1 MEDIRQLDTLD
12 WLIIENTC
20 IYISVAG
27 KHNETYGINVN
38 PITFSRADFY
48 DRITRLF
55 ERYKINER
63 NVILEILEY
72 ERFLPED
79 SARVDEMF
87 GKLRKLGIR
96 IAVDDYPSGS
106 NTLAQ
111 VSRFQNI
118 DIIKIDG
125 IHVMEMFRTCSICD
139 SLSNCKDLVN
149 QSAARNDTMCLK
161 DIYHDYKFETLVFS
175 MRFLRYNYP
184 HIQFFAERVEDE
196 SVLNFLKSFDLIE

>member
-55 ERYKINER
+55 ERYQINER

-72 ERFLPED
+72 ETFLPED

-139 SLSNCKDLVN
+139 SLHNCKDLMN
-149 QSAARNDTMCLK
+149 QSAARNDAMCLK
-161 DIYHDYKFETLVFS
+161 DIHHDYKFETLVFS

-184 HIQFFAERVEDE
+184 NIQFFAERVEDE